1 MEEIITYV
9 EMTTPGDLAPSA
21 PVDGV
26 AVEEVDASSPW
37 IRPLC
42 VEIGAAHGWRSVT
55 RDDDGWAEWLAD
67 PRRRYWLVKVEP
79 EVAGFFA
86 TRRGDG
92 GDAQITT
99 FGLRPPFIGRGLGGY
114 ALTLGIREA
123 WRLDAEVTRVWLRT
137 STRDH
142 PAALTNYRRRG
153 FRVYRTEEGP
163 AA

>member
-9 EMTTPGDLAPSA
+9 EMTAPGDLLSSA
-21 PVDGV
+21 PVAGLV
-26 AVEEVDASSPW
+26 LEGIGASSSW

-55 RDDDGWAEWLAD
+55 RDDEGWAEWLAD
-67 PRRRYWLVKVEP
+67 PRRRFWLVKLAD
-79 EVAGFFA
+79 EVAGFVA

-99 FGLRPPFIGRGLGGY
+99 FGLRPSFIGRGLGGY
-114 ALTLGIREA
+114 ALTLAVQEA

-137 STRDH
+137 SNLDH

-153 FRVYRTEEGP
+153 FRVYRTEVER
-163 AA
+163 